1 MKCMHMIPKD
11 RDHSEG
17 QGVGIKGHLV
27 PFRKFIS
34 FGTLTRPLDWYD
46 YYDY

>member
-34 FGTLTRPLDWYD
+34 FGTLTHPIDWYD
-46 YYDY
+46 Y